1 MPRRRSRFV
10 RIIVDRGDDDRHRA
24 VRRAGRE
31 RVHERWEATH
41 HPRPQGQVR
50 PGHPE
55 PHPPGVRHRRRGV
68 RPGHGRA
75 CCSSAGSS
83 ASKDDDDPEEFP
95 EQVHGRTV
103 LEIGWTILPALILAG
118 VAVGTVITI
127 LEINKEPEDA
137 IHVEVTGQQWWW
149 QYKYDVNNDG
159 NFDGPEDITTAT
171 EMVIPAGRND
181 RPHHRLQRRHPL
193 VLDPGPE
200 RQEGRRSRHHQPAQH
215 AGRRSRHLPGSVH
228 RVLRALPRQHADARA
243 GAAHR
248 GLRRVGEEPAQGP
261 RRPAGW
267 ARTPRRAARSGK
279 SLCAQCHVI
288 NGINDDKLEENPPP
302 LVSGVAP
309 NLTHLMTRGTFAGSI
324 FNLYSDV
331 QSTYP
336 GSNGQDLGTDPSDTA
351 AAGNPGAALTGGR
364 VDTDNVNRVALEAW
378 LRNPPALKPMYAQ
391 GGRGHAEPGP
401 DRSSDRPTGRL
412 PRDAELIR

>member
-1 MPRRRSRFV
+1 MNGGKPLTTFV
-10 RIIVDRGDDDRHRA
+10 PKGKYAQDIQNLILPVFAIAGVVFVLVMGA
-24 VRRAGRE
+24 VLFISWKFRE
-31 RVHERWEATH
+31 
-41 HPRPQGQVR
+41 
-50 PGHPE
+50 
-55 PHPPGVRHRRRGV
+55 
-68 RPGHGRA
+68 
-75 CCSSAGSS
+75 
-83 ASKDDDDPEEFP
+83 KDDDDPEEFP

-127 LEINKEPEDA
+127 LEINKKPEDA

-171 EMVIPAGRND
+171 EMVIPAGRNIALTTASND
-181 RPHHRLQRRHPL
+181 VIHSFWIPGLNGKKDAVPGITSPL
-193 VLDPGPE
+193 NMQADDPGIFRGQCTE
-200 RQEGRRSRHHQPAQH
+200 FCGLSH
-215 AGRRSRHLPGSVH
+215 ANMRMLV
-228 RVLRALPRQHADARA
+228 RALPAADYEAWVKNQLKDHAAQP
-243 GAAHR
+243 
-248 GLRRVGEEPAQGP
+248 VGEDAQ
-261 RRPAGW
+261 AGRKVW
-267 ARTPRRAARSGK
+267 E

-288 NGINDDKLEENPPP
+288 NGINDAKLKENPPP

-391 GGRGHAEPGP
+391 GGRGMPKLGLTEAQIDQLVAFLE
-401 DRSSDRPTGRL
+401 TL
-412 PRDAELIR
+412 N